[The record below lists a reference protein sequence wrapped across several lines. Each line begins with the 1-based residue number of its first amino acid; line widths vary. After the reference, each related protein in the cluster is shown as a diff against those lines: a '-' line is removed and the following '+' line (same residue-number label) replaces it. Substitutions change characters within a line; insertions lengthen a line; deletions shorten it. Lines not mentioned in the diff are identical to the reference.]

1 MMTPVIK
8 NVQTQAVGFAPIL
21 RYYFDQCG
29 IASII
34 DDHVE
39 LDPRRK
45 ILTHGQAAV
54 AMITATLFQVMQLY
68 RICKFASEKTVLK
81 VLLPQI
87 GADQYF
93 DDRLADTL
101 DALFDYG
108 IGDLDML
115 ITANMI
121 DVFKIESQ
129 ACHNDTTSVSM
140 YGNADSNHTEQS
152 IQITFG
158 HSKKHRKDL
167 KQFIWS
173 MSVSSDHAFPL
184 FQKAY
189 SGNTAD
195 VTTYVEQWQRLID
208 LLGRRDFLY
217 VGDSKLICHQSMAH
231 IHDNEGFFVAPAPMY
246 ESYKKVF
253 EDALDSHD
261 RQWLIPYKERFNR
274 GFEVPMAFKYE
285 NKDYRLRMIIL
296 FDHGLCARKQKT
308 LQNRIGKTQKA
319 FEQLSGKLNRY
330 KLKSL
335 DAIDKVCSAILKKN
349 QTHPFFNYRIINE
362 PITIYKNK
370 HRGRP
375 SKKVKPEQITVVQD
389 HFKVEL
395 ILDQNA
401 LDHALSRCG
410 YYPLLTNQS
419 QEQLSIEQAMLAHK
433 KQYKSEHT
441 FRRAKGSLN
450 IEPVYLHTPE
460 RIEAFLLLFKIAL
473 QMVVLIERTAR
484 KNIRER
490 DYGLDNFMPNRA
502 DVRNPRSE
510 YMFKEFEDIV
520 KGLLPLQDGN
530 TYGFVSELNA
540 LQRNILSVLEVPLNY
555 YEYQYLFDSS

>member
-1 MMTPVIK
+1 MKTPVIK

-29 IASII
+29 IAKII

-54 AMITATLFQVMQLY
+54 AMITAILFQVMQLY

-87 GADQYF
+87 EAEQYF

-101 DALFDYG
+101 DGLFGYG
-108 IGDLDML
+108 LGDLDML
-115 ITANMI
+115 ITGNMI
-121 DVFKIESQ
+121 DVFNIENQ
-129 ACHNDTTSVSM
+129 RCHNDTTSVSM
-140 YGNADSNHTEQS
+140 YGDADNNKTEQS
-152 IQITFG
+152 IQITYG

-167 KQFIWS
+167 KQFVWS
-173 MSVSSDHAFPL
+173 MTVSSDHAFPL
-184 FQKAY
+184 FQQAY

-208 LLGRRDFLY
+208 LIGRRDFLY
-217 VGDSKLICHQSMAH
+217 VADSKLICHQTMAH
-231 IHDNEGFFVAPAPMY
+231 IHDNHGFFVAPAPMY

-253 EDALDSHD
+253 EDALDNHD
-261 RQWLIPYKERFNR
+261 RQWLIEYKQRFNR
-274 GFEVPMAFKYE
+274 GFEVPMDFKYE
-285 NKDYRLRMIIL
+285 DKDYRLRMIIL
-296 FDHGLCARKQKT
+296 FDHGLLARKQKT
-308 LQNRIGKTQKA
+308 LQNRIDKTQKA
-319 FEQLSGKLNRY
+319 FEQISTKLNRY
-330 KLKSL
+330 KLKNY
-335 DAIDKVCSAILKKN
+335 DAIDKACSAILKKHH
-349 QTHPFFNYRIINE
+349 TKAFFNYRIINE
-362 PITIYKNK
+362 PITTYKNK

-375 SKKVKPEQITVVQD
+375 SKKVKPEQVALVQD
-389 HFKVEL
+389 HFKIEL

-419 QEQLSIEQAMLAHK
+419 QEQLSIEDAMLAHK

-441 FRRAKGSLN
+441 FRRAKGPYS

-490 DYGLDNFMPNRA
+490 DYGLDNFMPNRV

-510 YMFKEFEDIV
+510 YMLKEFEDIV
-520 KGLLPLQDGN
+520 KGEMPLPDGN
-530 TYGFVSELNA
+530 TYGFVSELNT
-540 LQRNILSVLEVPLNY
+540 LQRDILSVLEVPLNY